1 MSQRRI
7 LLIDADLEFHRLL
20 SRELRQ
26 FGVEV
31 VRDDSPGALGRI
43 AELAAEAVF
52 IAVDEPEEKKGYSLF
67 SKAKKGPAAAIPV
80 VLVTRTISPE
90 GFAGHRKLKVHAD
103 DYLDKRGLSPHVLVG
118 KLHNL
123 LELEEIEVASLTDIA
138 IPDDNDDLALPVE
151 VDEVPLDDGVMV
163 DEVDGAELDLGAIDD
178 FADEDQRTQAAPEG
192 IGDALFDAEFDAG
205 FDSLIT
211 RAPSSST
218 SPPPVAPPPPEA
230 SDESEVSGEIGRAH
244 V

>member
-20 SRELRQ
+20 SSELKQ

-31 VRDDSPGALGRI
+31 VRDAAPEALGRI
-43 AELAAEAVF
+43 AELGAEAVF

-67 SKAKKGPAAAIPV
+67 SKAKRGPAARIPV
-80 VLVTRTISPE
+80 VLVTQTISPE

-123 LELEEIEVASLTDIA
+123 LELEESEVHSLTDIA
-138 IPDDNDDLALPVE
+138 VPTDDNDDLALPVE
-151 VDEVPLDDGVMV
+151 VDEVALDDGVMV

-178 FADEDQRTQAAPEG
+178 FADEGQRTQAAPEG
-192 IGDALFDAEFDAG
+192 LGDALFDAEFDAG

-211 RAPSSST
+211 RAPASPT
-218 SPPPVAPPPPEA
+218 SPPPLAEP
-230 SDESEVSGEIGRAH
+230 
-244 V
+244 